1 MFRILATLLAGS
13 TLAGAAF
20 VRSDDL
26 AGTTSAAGKTI
37 SDAVVWLEAPDAPRA
52 AVRPPAVLEQRQLQF
67 FPHVL
72 VVQVGTKVKFPND
85 DRVFHNVFSYH
96 EGKPFDLGLYPV
108 GTVRD
113 VPFAQPGL
121 SRIFCN
127 IHPQMAAYVMVVDTP
142 YFAVSDEAGRFT
154 IHGVP
159 AGNYPYHAW
168 RPGGSILNATI
179 DVRAGTS
186 LEVHWP

>member
-1 MFRILATLLAGS
+1 VTLFATWALSA
-13 TLAGAAF
+13 
-20 VRSDDL
+20 SDDL
-26 AGTTSAAGKTI
+26 AGTTSAAGKVVG
-37 SDAVVWLEAPDAPRA
+37 DAVIWLDAPNAPRA
-52 AVRPPAVLEQRQLQF
+52 APAPPAVLEQRQLQF

-72 VVQVGTKVKFPND
+72 AVQVGTKVKFPNN

-96 EGKPFDLGLYPV
+96 DGKPFDLGLYPV

-113 VPFAQPGL
+113 VPFSQPGL

-142 YFAVSDEAGRFT
+142 YFGVSDEGGRFA

-159 AGNYPYHAW
+159 QGTYPYHAW
-168 RPGGSILNATI
+168 RPGGSMLNATV
-179 DVRAGTS
+179 DVRAGAL
-186 LEVHWP
+186 LEVRWP